1 MSTTTQFIDL
11 VPCHYCKAPAGQPC
25 QKRTGGETL
34 THKARSEDAQ
44 DYLRSA
50 PSPHAHLFLPQYQ
63 NTRILGKQSHYLID
77 GVRYRRVSTILGVIH
92 KHLGPWYR
100 NMALGEVKAIL
111 DDPETVEALNVL
123 FDTRPLPEEA
133 APEQWL
139 NWQQDYDGF
148 VSRLLDAAKA
158 APEKVRDEKAEFG
171 TNVHAELAEWLQ
183 DPLPFS
189 CYSVQFQAARQFLD
203 DYGITLDATEV
214 ILWDDLNQVAGT
226 GDWVGRNR
234 IGKRVIGDWKTG
246 SGPWP
251 EMALQLGAYGH
262 MLTDLTG
269 EGPWVG
275 YIVKLP
281 GADSESETYEAHT
294 LSSPTTASH
303 AFRNAH
309 ALKIDTERKWWI

>member
-183 DPLPFS
+183 NPLPF
-189 CYSVQFQAARQFLD
+189 YGGSVQFEAARQFLD

-226 GDWVGRNR
+226 KDWVGHDKS
-234 IGKRVIGDWKTG
+234 GLGVFGDWKTG
-246 SGPWP
+246 AGPYP
-251 EMALQLGAYGH
+251 EMALQLGAYGG
-262 MLTDLTG
+262 MWFDLTG
-269 EGPWVG
+269 EWLDHGF
-275 YIVKLP
+275 IVKLP
-281 GADSESETYEAHT
+281 GPDSESETYEAHV
-294 LSSPTTASH
+294 LEELGLAAS
-303 AFRNAH
+303 AFHNAH